1 MAEGRP
7 NGGVGSAGPKPT
19 KGQNSTKDKA
29 STKSKDK
36 K

>member
-19 KGQNSTKDKA
+19 KEQKGTKTQSGTKTKDK
-29 STKSKDK
+29 K
-36 K
+36 

>member
-1 MAEGRP
+1 MAGGRP

-19 KGQNSTKDKA
+19 KGQSG
-29 STKSKDK
+29 TKSKDK

>member
-19 KGQNSTKDKA
+19 KGQTGTKDQA
-29 STKSKDK
+29 GTKSKDK